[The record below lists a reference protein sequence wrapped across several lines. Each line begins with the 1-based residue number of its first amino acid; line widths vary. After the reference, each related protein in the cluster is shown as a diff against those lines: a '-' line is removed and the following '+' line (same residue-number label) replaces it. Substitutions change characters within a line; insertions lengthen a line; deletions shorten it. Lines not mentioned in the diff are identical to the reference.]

1 MKMLVMGG
9 TQFNG
14 LALVRELYHKGHD
27 VTILNRGKTAANLPG
42 GVRRLYADRTD
53 AGQLRTAV
61 GHAEFDCVYDIS
73 AYQPEDVQSM
83 VDLLRG
89 RDAITS
95 SQAPR

>member
-1 MKMLVMGG
+1 M
-9 TQFNG
+9 
-14 LALVRELYHKGHD
+14 
-27 VTILNRGKTAANLPG
+27 TILNRGKTAANLPG

-61 GHAEFDCVYDIS
+61 GQTEFDCVYDIS

>member
-14 LALVRELYHKGHD
+14 LALVRELYHTGHD

-42 GVRRLYADRTD
+42 GVRWLYADRTD

-61 GHAEFDCVYDIS
+61 G
-73 AYQPEDVQSM
+73 
-83 VDLLRG
+83 
-89 RDAITS
+89 
-95 SQAPR
+95 

>member
-1 MKMLVMGG
+1 
-9 TQFNG
+9 
-14 LALVRELYHKGHD
+14 

-42 GVRRLYADRTD
+42 GVRRLYADLTD

-61 GHAEFDCVYDIS
+61 GQTEFDCVYDIS

>member
-1 MKMLVMGG
+1 MKVLVMGG

-14 LALVRELYHKGHD
+14 LALVRELCHTGHD
-27 VTILNRGKTAANLPG
+27 VTILNRGKTAANLP

-61 GHAEFDCVYDIS
+61 GQTEFDCVYDIS